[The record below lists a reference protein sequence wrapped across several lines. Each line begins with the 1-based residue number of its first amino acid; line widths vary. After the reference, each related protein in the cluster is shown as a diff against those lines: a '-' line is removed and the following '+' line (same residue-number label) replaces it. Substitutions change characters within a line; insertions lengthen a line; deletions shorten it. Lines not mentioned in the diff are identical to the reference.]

1 LVDSLVGVVIL
12 SLETSN
18 VVNVLEGVGWESTTA
33 AMIVIVVSAVNKL
46 LLTQV
51 SELAELDQIVSFKGA
66 YSGESPAAATLGLIL
81 DGGDT
86 TDIPPVPVGGDILEL
101 VTLFGLIAG

>member
-66 YSGESPAAATLGLIL
+66 HSGKCPAAATFGLVL
-81 DGGDT
+81 DRGDT
-86 TDIPPVPVGGDILEL
+86 ANIPPVPVGGDILEL
-101 VTLFGLIAG
+101 IALFSLIAG